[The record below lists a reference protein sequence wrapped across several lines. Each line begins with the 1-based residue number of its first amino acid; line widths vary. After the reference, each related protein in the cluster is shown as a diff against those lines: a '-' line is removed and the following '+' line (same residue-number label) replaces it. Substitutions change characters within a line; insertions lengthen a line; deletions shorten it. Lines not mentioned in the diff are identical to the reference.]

1 MSALLH
7 IVDPQGPGASGWL
20 SRMAAQ
26 HGGGGQVVAL
36 GASAHGAAFRIPF
49 SGGSVALAA
58 RSLERL
64 CDEVQARVVI
74 AWGAR
79 AAAVAAQ
86 ARDAAERWLVLD
98 AVPPLRSIPFDAEV
112 ICLGDAV
119 ADQLSA
125 AGWPP
130 MRLRVAQVPSPCMAE
145 PDHDGSRR
153 AALRKQ
159 CGVPDAAFVA
169 GLLPAGPDA
178 GDALSAFHAVGRVR
192 MTGVDAHLVLAS
204 DAGLAGPMQVFARS
218 IGLRDAVHFVD
229 AVRDPA
235 SVAPMVDAW
244 LSLRGACD
252 DATALDPAVA
262 AGLHAPLV
270 AALGSLAASAVEPD
284 VDGLVAE
291 GRNRIGAALLEL
303 SRDPA
308 RCRDLSTAARAR
320 FAGQDRRQ
328 AFARMFDDIAARARV
343 SESNRSAA
351 PA

>member
-7 IVDPQGPGASGWL
+7 IVDPQGPAASGWL
-20 SRMAAQ
+20 SRMASQ
-26 HGGGGQVVAL
+26 HGGGGHAAVL
-36 GASAHGAAFRIPF
+36 GTAVGHAAFRIPF
-49 SGGSVALAA
+49 AGASVALAA
-58 RSLERL
+58 RSLERI
-64 CDEVQARVVI
+64 CESVQAPAVI

-79 AAAVAAQ
+79 AAAVAAG

-130 MRLRVAQVPSPCMAE
+130 MRLRVVQAPSPCMAE

-153 AALRKQ
+153 AALRQ
-159 CGVPDAAFVA
+159 QWGVPDAAFVA

-218 IGLRDAVHFVD
+218 IGLRHAVHFVD

-235 SVAPMVDAW
+235 SVAPMMDAW
-244 LSLRGACD
+244 LSLPGARED
-252 DATALDPAVA
+252 STVLDPAVA

-270 AALGSLAASAVEPD
+270 AAQGSLAARAVEPD
-284 VDGLVAE
+284 VDGLVAD

-308 RCRDLSTAARAR
+308 RRRALSTAARSR
-320 FAGQDRRQ
+320 YAGQDRRQ
-328 AFARMFDDIAARARV
+328 AFARVFEDIAARARV
-343 SESNRSAA
+343 SDSNRSAA

>member
-1 MSALLH
+1 MASLLH
-7 IVDPQGPGASGWL
+7 IVDPQGPAASAWLARMASQHAHGGQMVCLGSAMHGAS
-20 SRMAAQ
+20 
-26 HGGGGQVVAL
+26 
-36 GASAHGAAFRIPF
+36 FRIPF
-49 SGGSVALAA
+49 AGASVGLAA
-58 RSLERL
+58 RALERL
-64 CDEVQARVVI
+64 SDEVGAGAVI

-79 AAAVAAQ
+79 AAAVAAG

-112 ICLGDAV
+112 VCLGDVV
-119 ADQLSA
+119 ADRLSA

-130 MRLRVAQVPSPCMAE
+130 MRLRVVQAPAPCMAE
-145 PDHDGSRR
+145 PDQDGARR
-153 AALRKQ
+153 AALRRQ

-169 GLLPAGPDA
+169 GVLPAGPDA

-218 IGLRDAVHFVD
+218 IGLRQAVHFVD

-235 SVAPMVDAW
+235 VVAPMVDVW
-244 LSLRGACD
+244 LSLAGERD

-270 AALGSLAASAVEPD
+270 AAHGSLAAHAIEAG

-291 GRNRIGAALLEL
+291 GRNGIGAALLEL
-303 SRDPA
+303 SRDA
-308 RCRDLSTAARAR
+308 LRRRELASAARVR
-320 FAGQDRRQ
+320 WAGQERRQ
-328 AFARMFDDIAARARV
+328 AFARVFADIAARARV
-343 SESNRSAA
+343 SDSNRSAA

>member
-1 MSALLH
+1 MAALLH
-7 IVDPQGPGASGWL
+7 IVDPQGPAASEWL
-20 SRMAAQ
+20 SRMAVQ
-26 HGGGGQVVAL
+26 HACGGQIVAL
-36 GASAHGAAFRIPF
+36 GASAHGEAFRIPF
-49 SGGSVALAA
+49 AGASVALAA

-64 CDEVQARVVI
+64 SDGVQARVVV

-86 ARDAAERWLVLD
+86 ARDVAERWLVLD

-130 MRLRVAQVPSPCMAE
+130 MRLRVVQAPSPCMAE

-159 CGVPDAAFVA
+159 WGVPQAAFVA

-229 AVRDPA
+229 AVRHPA
-235 SVAPMVDAW
+235 SMAPMIDAW
-244 LSLRGACD
+244 LSLPGERV

-270 AALGSLAASAVEPD
+270 AASGSLAADTIEPN
-284 VDGLVAE
+284 VDGVVAE

-303 SRDPA
+303 SRDAA
-308 RCRDLSTAARAR
+308 RCRDLSTAARVR
-320 FAGQDRRQ
+320 HAGQDRRQ
-328 AFARMFDDIAARARV
+328 AFARVFEDIAARACV
-343 SESNRSAA
+343 SDSNRSAA

>member
-7 IVDPQGPGASGWL
+7 IVDPQGPAASGWL

-26 HGGGGQVVAL
+26 RGDGHVVAL
-36 GASAHGAAFRIPF
+36 GAAVHDAPFRIPLA
-49 SGGSVALAA
+49 GASVALAA
-58 RSLERL
+58 RALERL
-64 CDEVQARVVI
+64 CDGVQARVVI

-79 AAAVAAQ
+79 AAAVAAG
-86 ARDAAERWLVLD
+86 ARDVAERWLVLD

-119 ADQLSA
+119 ADRLSA

-130 MRLRVAQVPSPCMAE
+130 MRLRVAQAPSPCMAE

-153 AALRKQ
+153 AALRQ
-159 CGVPDAAFVA
+159 QWGVPDAAFVA

-192 MTGVDAHLVLAS
+192 MTGVDAHLVLAP

-218 IGLRDAVHFVD
+218 IGLRDAVHFAD
-229 AVRDPA
+229 AVRDPVA
-235 SVAPMVDAW
+235 VAPMVDAW
-244 LSLRGACD
+244 LSMPGERD
-252 DATALDPAVA
+252 DATVLDPAVA

-270 AALGSLAASAVEPD
+270 AAHGSLAASAVDPN

-303 SRDPA
+303 SRDAA
-308 RCRDLSTAARAR
+308 RRRDLSTAARAR
-320 FAGQDRRQ
+320 YAGQERRQ
-328 AFARMFDDIAARARV
+328 AFARMLEDIAARARV
-343 SESNRSAA
+343 SDSNRSAA